1 MVDILNKLA
10 VDVYQSIFY
19 IRISHKEVAHMLLS
33 IDRKETKPLYKQLID
48 KIKDLID
55 QGALQAGES
64 IPSTRS
70 LAKKLGV
77 NRSTVTRAYEELQAL
92 GYLSSKQG
100 SYHLVQK
107 RKKEVAYT
115 ADRFSAISW
124 EKVSTADAK
133 VIHRIFLR
141 YSPERSQEP
150 PPQLDVINISELDLD
165 PRLYP
170 MTEFR
175 RCISHVLHDCGA
187 TSLQYGNHKGYI
199 PLRLQIAK
207 RLRLHGIS
215 VSEKEI
221 LITNGAQ
228 QAIDM
233 IIRMMAGKGNR
244 VAIESPTYAAILP
257 LLKFNGVKALEI
269 PMNDEGI
276 DLDYL
281 EKILAE
287 KNVNFVYTI
296 PNFQN
301 PTGITTTHSHRERLL
316 NICLKHRVPIVED
329 GFEED
334 MKYFG
339 KVPLPIKS
347 IDEKNIVIYLG
358 TFSKALFPGLRI
370 GWVTADQECISRLT
384 AIKRFSDLGSSK
396 LVQIVMTEFLKRG
409 YYDQQLRRMHRAFRR
424 RMQVALQ
431 TMEENF
437 PPTVRWTRP
446 AGGYTIWVKLR
457 RQWED
462 EQLHRHLAK
471 FGVIVSPGSYY
482 FPDRKR
488 SAYFR
493 LSIAKRNEEEIREGI
508 FRLGKALHALEKG
521 GPHVT

>member
-1 MVDILNKLA
+1 
-10 VDVYQSIFY
+10 
-19 IRISHKEVAHMLLS
+19 MLLS
-33 IDRKETKPLYKQLID
+33 INRKDVKPLYIQLID
-48 KIKDLID
+48 EIKDLID
-55 QGALQAGES
+55 RGSLEAGDP
-64 IPSTRS
+64 IPPTRS

-92 GYLSSKQG
+92 GYLSSRQG
-100 SYHLVQK
+100 SYHRVQR
-107 RKKEVAYT
+107 RKKEVEYT
-115 ADRFSAISW
+115 PDRISEISW
-124 EKVSTADAK
+124 EMASTDQAK
-133 VIHRIFLR
+133 AIYQIFLR
-141 YSPERSQEP
+141 YSPERTKHPAPRS
-150 PPQLDVINISELDLD
+150 DAINISELDLD

-175 RCISHVLHDCGA
+175 RCVNHVLHDYGA
-187 TSLQYGNHKGYI
+187 DTLQYGNHKGHL
-199 PLRLQIAK
+199 PLRQQIAK

-228 QAIDM
+228 QALDM
-233 IIRMMAGKGNR
+233 IIRMMGGNGKR
-244 VAIESPTYAAILP
+244 IAIESPTYAAILP
-257 LLKFNGVKALEI
+257 LLKFNGVNTSEI
-269 PMNDEGI
+269 PMTSEGM

-281 EKILAE
+281 EKVLSE
-287 KNVNFVYTI
+287 KNISFVYTI

-301 PTGITTTHSHRERLL
+301 PTGITTSHLHREKLYNL
-316 NICLKHRVPIVED
+316 CYKHRIPIVED

-370 GWVTADQECISRLT
+370 GWVTADQDCISRLT

-396 LVQIVMTEFLKRG
+396 LVQIVLAEFLKRG
-409 YYDQQLRRMHRAFRR
+409 YYDKQLKMMHRAFRK

-431 TMEENF
+431 TMEACF
-437 PPTVRWTRP
+437 PSSVQWTRP

-457 RQWED
+457 KQWD
-462 EQLHRHLAK
+462 SDHLHNYLSE

-482 FPDRKR
+482 FPDRTK
-488 SAYFR
+488 SEYFR
-493 LSIAKRNEEEIREGI
+493 LSIAKRNEQEIKEGLS
-508 FRLGKALHALEKG
+508 RLGKALHALDKR
-521 GPHVT
+521 GPHVA